1 MPHYCSIIPPYVLRS
16 ILEKGNPRQ
25 QEAAW
30 STLTDTEQFR
40 GRRKILA
47 ALTPII
53 ATAPGR
59 KRRTIYDARRGYDLP
74 GRLVRSEGS
83 SKSKDISV
91 NEAYDSTGAT
101 FDFYARVFER
111 NSIDDVGMRLDTT
124 VHYGVRYDNA
134 FWDGR
139 QIVCGDG
146 DGVLFGSFT
155 KSLDVIAHE
164 LTHGVTQFEAN
175 LHYRGQS
182 GALNESF
189 SDVFGIL
196 AKQYR
201 LHETAEETDWLI
213 GKELFV
219 EGVQAIALRS
229 MKAPGTA
236 YDDPVLGKDPQ
247 PDHMRGYVTTTDDN
261 GGVHINSGIPNRAF
275 YELSIRL
282 GGFAWEKAGRIWY
295 KTLTEKLRPNSTFRD
310 AMNHTMMA
318 AQALFGRNSPEHKA
332 VREAW
337 AEVGV

>member
-1 MPHYCSIIPPYVLRS
+1 MTCCCSIIPPYILRS

-40 GRRKILA
+40 GRRKILT

-59 KRRTIYDARRGYDLP
+59 KRRTIYDARHGYDLP

-83 SKSKDISV
+83 QKSKDISV
-91 NEAYDSTGAT
+91 NEAYDGSGTT
-101 FDFYARVFER
+101 FEFYSRNFDR
-111 NSIDDVGMRLDTT
+111 NSIDNVGMRLDTT
-124 VHYGVRYDNA
+124 VHYGKNYDNA

-146 DGVLFGSFT
+146 DGVLFGRFT
-155 KSLDVIAHE
+155 QSLDVIAHE
-164 LTHGVTQFEAN
+164 LTHGVMQFEAN
-175 LHYRGQS
+175 LNYRGQP

-196 AKQYR
+196 TKQYR
-201 LHETAEETDWLI
+201 LRETAEEADWLI
-213 GKELFV
+213 GKELFI
-219 EGVQAIALRS
+219 EGIQAVALRS

-247 PDHMRGYVTTTDDN
+247 PDHMRGFVTTTDDN

-310 AMNHTMMA
+310 AVNLTMTA
-318 AQALFGRNSPEHKA
+318 ALELFGSNSPEQKA

-337 AEVGV
+337 AEVGL

>member
-1 MPHYCSIIPPYVLRS
+1 MPHYCSIIPPYILRS

-40 GRRKILA
+40 GRRKILT

-59 KRRTIYDARRGYDLP
+59 KRRTIYDARHGYDLP

-83 SKSKDISV
+83 QKSKDMSV
-91 NEAYDSTGAT
+91 NEAYDGSGVT
-101 FDFYARVFER
+101 FDFYSRNFDR
-111 NSIDDVGMRLDTT
+111 NSIDNVGMRLDTT
-124 VHYGVRYDNA
+124 VHYGKDYDNA

-146 DGVLFGSFT
+146 DGVLFGRFT
-155 KSLDVIAHE
+155 QSLDVIAHE
-164 LTHGVTQFEAN
+164 LTHGVMQFEAN
-175 LHYRGQS
+175 LNYRGQP

-196 AKQYR
+196 TKQYR
-201 LHETAEETDWLI
+201 LRQTAEEADWLI

-219 EGVQAIALRS
+219 EGVQAVALRS

-282 GGFAWEKAGRIWY
+282 GGFAWEKAGLIWY

-310 AMNHTMMA
+310 AMNFTMTA
-318 AQALFGRNSPEHKA
+318 ALELYGRNSKEQKA

-337 AEVGV
+337 AEVGL